1 MSPTEQDSLHH
12 AINKI
17 VEQRA
22 QMALENNDPINL
34 PDWLDVMV
42 QSMADLILYA
52 APPEEHGRM
61 LSYAVKSPARDCV
74 CGKQKRRPQ
83 MKKVVDIDVPIEGP
97 EFPPGAPE
105 ALARGCTC
113 SPGNNKTA

>member
-1 MSPTEQDSLHH
+1 MAPTEEDSLHG

-22 QMALENNDPINL
+22 QTALENADPINL
-34 PDWLDVMV
+34 PDWLDQMV

-61 LSYAVKSPARDCV
+61 LSYAVSRLHEIVSAESKSAGR
-74 CGKQKRRPQ
+74 K
-83 MKKVVDIDVPIEGP
+83 
-97 EFPPGAPE
+97 
-105 ALARGCTC
+105 
-113 SPGNNKTA
+113 